1 MLFGHTKPKRYS
13 HMCLQCT
20 SCTASRLVIGTVL
33 LLTVGGV
40 DTSQDIGTVDS
51 VQNVDAVDPT

>member
-1 MLFGHTKPKRYS
+1 
-13 HMCLQCT
+13 MCLQCT